1 MQSLCH
7 VCRYIYRNVG
17 ETGLSWLPLEFPP
30 NVRIVLSA
38 TSASSTDSSSK
49 KSHVIAE
56 LERRKWQ
63 MVHLKPLGKVRTANV
78 IESFIKKTVQSESSS
93 FAGGAFITN
102 PEEIQQ
108 EEAEGNM
115 PGKLIDTYLIIYVGM
130 ITLNIS
136 TLLCQQG
143 LCSLILM

>member
-1 MQSLCH
+1 MLITLYYVILYFITLYTDISSIFC
-7 VCRYIYRNVG
+7 YIG

-38 TSASSTDSSSK
+38 TSASSSDSSSK

-63 MVHLKPLGKVRTANV
+63 MVHLKPLSANRTMRV

-102 PEEIQQ
+102 PEEIQR
-108 EEAEGNM
+108 EEAEGNV
-115 PGKLIDTYLIIYVGM
+115 PGECIVGDE
-130 ITLNIS
+130 
-136 TLLCQQG
+136 
-143 LCSLILM
+143 

>member
-1 MQSLCH
+1 MSALLLPSH
-7 VCRYIYRNVG
+7 VLSFIQYCATFTG

-38 TSASSTDSSSK
+38 TSPSANDSSSRK
-49 KSHVIAE
+49 THVIAE

-63 MVHLKPLGKVRTANV
+63 MVTLKPLDSVRTMQV

-102 PEEIQQ
+102 PEEINR
-108 EEAEGNM
+108 EEAEGNV
-115 PGKLIDTYLIIYVGM
+115 PGT
-130 ITLNIS
+130 
-136 TLLCQQG
+136 
-143 LCSLILM
+143 